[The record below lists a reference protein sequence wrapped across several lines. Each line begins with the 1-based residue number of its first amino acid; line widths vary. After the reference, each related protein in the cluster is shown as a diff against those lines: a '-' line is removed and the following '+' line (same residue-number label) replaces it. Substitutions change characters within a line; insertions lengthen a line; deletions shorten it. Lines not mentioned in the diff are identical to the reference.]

1 MKRLGWSLLSW
12 GTSSSQTR
20 RRKLTQSNRLAEL
33 LEVRAMLDAS
43 TPLIEIDQ
51 SVEGEVRTTEVDS
64 EEPTDPVI
72 FYTLGGTPTAAPPVT
87 QFESREQFGEFLIEQ
102 ALQRYDGYFDQPNWF
117 YRGPIFAMADGG
129 YRASAV
135 ADAPALDFSET
146 NTQVDG
152 VDEGDIIES
161 DGNYLYVLNGQ
172 DLLIVKAVPAGDLQQ
187 TARVRIDGSPVA
199 EYLDGN
205 RLTVI
210 SSEYTYDN
218 NFAPGFRGR
227 FFAPGSS
234 NTIVSTFDVSDRSN
248 PSLVKQATIDGS
260 YIDSR
265 AIDGQVHLITTND
278 VSLPAPELDGTTSIE
293 VPIYYYGGIVLDEP
307 PVIALDDVE
316 APTTSADSAAL
327 LIARDTNDEPV
338 TQTIEVEKYESRDS
352 YIARIR
358 ETLDELIDDVL
369 PKYEIVTAGGLAAE
383 GLISEIEAVSQI
395 ADANSDSLLSV
406 ITIDTRDTQ
415 PGLVSSSSLF
425 ATYSNGIYANRDHL
439 YVFSPIWGA
448 DQSQT
453 RILEFAWANG
463 DREIELLATGVI
475 DGTLLNQFS
484 ADEFDGKLRVATT
497 TTSYGSD
504 GFHQA
509 NNLVVLENVDGELTQ
524 VGAVEDFAANE
535 QIYSVRFNGDQAFVV
550 TFRQTDPLFVFDLSD
565 AAKPVITGEL
575 QVPGYSSYLQLI
587 DQNHL
592 LAIGR
597 STTDFATKVTLYD
610 VSDPSNPTEI
620 DEDILPS
627 WTWSIA
633 EWDHK
638 AVGYFG
644 SKQTLAIP
652 VSSYDFE
659 TSSSKNEL
667 FVFKIDV
674 SSNGEN
680 AIQLTGTVADD
691 SYIVRSAYIG
701 DALYTIS
708 GNSVIAS
715 QLAHPSQIIDD
726 FEIAPDFETLNI
738 EIEPIFVEVD
748 DGASDWDYTNAPDTA
763 EEADDLLAL
772 GAKNLLTG
780 QVRITLLQS
789 DGNINVSLANGSVIA
804 ASQGHDTETVSLAD
818 AESLVIDG
826 TEAADRINLNFGNPG
841 ANSLTEIVVS
851 GKLGNDK
858 INVTSVAAS
867 LNGLVM
873 VNGDDGH
880 DTIAVTSTVRSTVK
894 ISGGLG
900 RDTLTGGAGRDWIHG
915 GPNNDLIDGGSGD
928 DTLNG
933 GGGSD
938 VVYGRN
944 GNDLMLGGSGE
955 DYLNGGNG
963 DDTADGGEGAD
974 VIRGSFGNDLLNG
987 GNGDD
992 YIRGDE
998 GDDTLLGGGGNDRL
1012 SGGIGN
1018 DAIAGGDGNDQL
1030 FGDDGK
1036 DSLLGGAGNDRLRG
1050 GIGKDVCLGQDGD
1063 DFVDGEETVGDTVSG
1078 GDGTDIVRGR
1088 VTEIDEAFVLRAA
1101 WVNLI

>member
-1 MKRLGWSLLSW
+1 MKRMGQSLVLW
-12 GTSSSQTR
+12 AMSSSANRQ
-20 RRKLTQSNRLAEL
+20 RRKLMRANRSAEL
-33 LEVRAMLDAS
+33 LEVRAVLDAS
-43 TPLIEIDQ
+43 STLVAMEQPAEDEGRALE
-51 SVEGEVRTTEVDS
+51 VES
-64 EEPTDPVI
+64 EETVDPVI
-72 FYTLGGTPTAAPPVT
+72 FYTLGGAASAPPPVT
-87 QFESREQFGEFLIEQ
+87 QFESREQFGEYLIER
-102 ALQRYDGYFDQPNWF
+102 ALQRYEGYFDQPQWF
-117 YRGPIFAMADGG
+117 YRGPIFALADGG
-129 YRASAV
+129 FQATALN
-135 ADAPALDFSET
+135 DARSLDFSET

-210 SSEYTYDN
+210 SSE
-218 NFAPGFRGR
+218 FAYANYYSLPFRGR
-227 FFAPGSS
+227 FYSPGSS
-234 NTIVSTFDVSDRSN
+234 STIVSTFDITDRAN
-248 PSLVKQATIDGS
+248 PTLVKQATIDGS

-265 AIDGQVHLITTND
+265 SINGQVHLITTND
-278 VSLPAPELDGTTSIE
+278 VSLPEPELDGTTTID
-293 VPIYYYGGIVLDEP
+293 VPIYYPIGIAIDEP
-307 PVIALDDVE
+307 FTSFSEVE
-316 APTTSADSAAL
+316 APTGEVDAPLSTMPTG
-327 LIARDTNDEPV
+327 IGTPITETV
-338 TQTIEVEKYESRDS
+338 EVEKYESRES

-358 ETLDELIDDVL
+358 ETLDELIDEVV
-369 PKYEIVTAGGLAAE
+369 PRYEVITSGGLAAE
-383 GLISEIEAVSQI
+383 GAISEIESISRI
-395 ADANSDSLLSV
+395 ADANSDSLMSV

-425 ATYSNGIYANRDHL
+425 ASYSNGIYANRDHL
-439 YVFSPIWGA
+439 YVFSPIWEA
-448 DQSQT
+448 EHAQT
-453 RILEFAWANG
+453 RVLEFAWANG
-463 DREIELLATGVI
+463 DRAIELLATGVI

-484 ADEFDGKLRVATT
+484 ADEFEGKLRVATT
-497 TTSYGSD
+497 TSSFANNT
-504 GFHQA
+504 FTQA
-509 NNLVVLENVDGELTQ
+509 NNLVVLENVNGTLTQ
-524 VGAVEDFAANE
+524 VGAVENFAANE

-550 TFRQTDPLFVFDLSD
+550 TFRRIDPLFVFDLSD
-565 AAKPVITGEL
+565 PTTPVITGEL
-575 QVPGYSSYLQLI
+575 EVPGYSSYLKLI

-597 STTDFATKVTLYD
+597 STTDAATKVALYD
-610 VSDPSNPTEI
+610 VSDPANPVEV

-644 SKQTLAIP
+644 AKQTLAIP
-652 VSSYDFE
+652 VSSYSHD
-659 TSSSKNEL
+659 TNTARNEL
-667 FVFKIDV
+667 FVFKFDV
-674 SSNGEN
+674 SQTGEN
-680 AIQLTGTVADD
+680 AIRQIGTVTDD

-701 DALYTIS
+701 DTLYTIS

-715 QLAHPSQIIDD
+715 QLTRPSQIIDTFDIAAD
-726 FEIAPDFETLNI
+726 FDTPEID
-738 EIEPIFVEVD
+738 IEPIFTEVD

-772 GAKNLLTG
+772 GARNLLTG

-789 DGNINVSLANGSVIA
+789 DGDINVSLANGSVIA
-804 ASQGHDTETVSLAD
+804 SSQGHDTETVSLSGT
-818 AESLVIDG
+818 ESLVIDG

-841 ANSLTEIVVS
+841 TNSLGEIVVS
-851 GKLGNDK
+851 GKLGNDR
-858 INVTSVAAS
+858 INITSVAAT

-873 VNGDDGH
+873 VNGDEGH
-880 DTIAVTSTVRSTVK
+880 DTITVTPTVRTTVK

-915 GPNNDLIDGGSGD
+915 GPNNDVIEGGAGD

-938 VVYGRN
+938 FLYGRN
-944 GNDLMLGGSGE
+944 GNDLMIGGGGE

-963 DDTADGGEGAD
+963 NDTVDGGEGAD
-974 VIRGSFGNDLLNG
+974 NIRGSFGNDLLKG
-987 GNGDD
+987 GNGND

-998 GDDTLLGGGGNDRL
+998 GDDTILGGAGNDRL
-1012 SGGIGN
+1012 GGGVGN
-1018 DAIAGGDGNDQL
+1018 DAIAGGDGDDQL

-1036 DSLLGGAGNDRLRG
+1036 DSLLGGAGNDALRG

-1063 DFVDGEETVGDTVSG
+1063 DFVDGEATVGDTVSG
-1078 GDGTDIVRGR
+1078 GAGTDLVFGR
-1088 VTEIDEAFVLRAA
+1088 QIEIDETFILQASWLS
-1101 WVNLI
+1101 LI